1 MGFRRIQ
8 FLSRGFKEILTSP
21 GVEARVAAEARKQA
35 RAKEAESGSPYQV
48 ERMPGARS
56 RVVYI
61 AKPEDEEGRVPNL
74 DHETWMREVWPRV
87 GGPSWRPHR

>member
-1 MGFRRIQ
+1 MAFRRIS
-8 FLSRGFKEILTSP
+8 FLSEGFKEILTSP
-21 GVEARVAAEARKQA
+21 GVEAKVAAEARRQA
-35 RAKEAESGSPYQV
+35 QAKEAETGSPYQV
-48 ERMPGARS
+48 GRMPGARS

-61 AKPEDEEGRVPNL
+61 AKPEDGDGRVPNL